1 MAILDSKDTK
11 LVNVYTR
18 SPIRSMSGLPI
29 RSSTRSIKLSISDI
43 HACIIAKAK
52 VEEVLID
59 GSVLILNLANYNKD
73 NNAEIKAKLEN
84 KVVKEPELVVVKKTS
99 KTSKPKKE
107 VPVVETPVE
116 PTPVIEETPVV
127 EETVEEVPTEE
138 VVEPVNETE
147 ETPEEQ
153 PAPKKRNRRK
163 KSE

>member
-84 KVVKEPELVVVKKTS
+84 KVVKEPELIVVKKTS

-107 VPVVETPVE
+107 S
-116 PTPVIEETPVV
+116 PVV

>member
-84 KVVKEPELVVVKKTS
+84 KVVKEPELIVVK

-116 PTPVIEETPVV
+116 PTPVVEETPIV
-127 EETVEEVPTEE
+127 EETVEEVPAEE

>member
-73 NNAEIKAKLEN
+73 NNADIKAKLEN

-99 KTSKPKKE
+99 KPKKE

-116 PTPVIEETPVV
+116 PTPVVEETPIV

-138 VVEPVNETE
+138 VIEFAPAVE